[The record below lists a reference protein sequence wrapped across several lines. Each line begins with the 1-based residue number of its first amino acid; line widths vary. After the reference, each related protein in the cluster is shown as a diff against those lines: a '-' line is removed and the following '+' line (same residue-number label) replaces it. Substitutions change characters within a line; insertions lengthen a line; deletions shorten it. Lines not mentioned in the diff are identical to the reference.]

1 MSGVA
6 GGNRIQKADV
16 QRTFDKYVKQ
26 ILEKIPGFKKASLSG
41 SVKVGAKADYGDLD
55 LVTWFE
61 GDDKRE
67 VKQRIIKL
75 ANSQPDSIIVPFKSE
90 KYAGKKYYNS
100 GEIITVLFPIVGKQD
115 EYIQVDNIISLTE
128 EEHGFKNNFLDLPA
142 EKQGLVLGLAKVIT
156 LEEDPQNIF
165 RRLSISD
172 IPPLGENE
180 EFEFNISSG
189 KLSLRKVKLD
199 NFREVAREEI
209 WTTTNWGLI
218 KQLFKNYN
226 IEGTFEDLLKDIK
239 TKLKNPRSRN
249 RVKGI
254 FNSMVSVKSGE
265 VGTEKAKGKEYAL
278 NAVNTLLEEKSL
290 DYADILSQT
299 EKEALEIV
307 HKNWD
312 VFDGK
317 ECNKGFCDIFAYKLQ
332 KRLPGSEIM
341 HTEESEGPNET
352 FGHVWLKYK
361 GKYYDA
367 ETPQGVDHWK
377 ELPWM
382 REFKAMNNK
391 FPSDVEQLGEAST
404 VKEIVSLYGGGFKP
418 PHKAHFNNAKFL
430 ADKSDKLVIFI
441 GPKVREG
448 IRISA
453 EQSKAIW
460 EIYKKYLKVPVEL
473 VISKVTPIRDIY
485 EFADN
490 NAELYSKII
499 TGALPEEM
507 SRFAYFKK
515 NKENYPNIEI
525 QELPRMGDE
534 ENKFSATSIR
544 NSMNYL
550 RRGEWVPKELSAE
563 DKKRVVGLAIQ
574 NSPSEKE
581 IQMQE
586 TLDNTLAEIFKTEQD
601 KVYNLNTPKFN
612 QPKTTQQHLIE
623 SINEINLSRDN
634 AVKIDGDLTGGR
646 FKVGTV
652 TYEYNIKHI
661 KNPYKELGSF
671 YNIQFTPEGEV
682 TSIPKG
688 GKENY
693 IKILSTMYKIIV
705 DFVEEEKP
713 EYIGISSLDNS
724 GDKNYHTVYNRLT
737 SNTSNLIPNYFRK
750 DTSLPF
756 DSPQG
761 SGKFIVLKR
770 KSAVERKTE
779 GSSGTAIAPQGA
791 IRSDDRAKLVNVYGR
806 IKNTIGD
813 TFYSIQFNGDHII
826 VKNKEEGKQNSFD
839 YTPYMA
845 SILEYM
851 IDEGMKILPLP
862 EIKIKRDIVESS
874 NFFGRTAYYDPNNK
888 EVVLYVEGRHP
899 KDVMRSFTHEM
910 IHHKQNVE
918 GRLGNIATTNT
929 NEDNHLMEIEKEA
942 YLEGNITFRNWEDIQ
957 KNVGS

>member
-90 KYAGKKYYNS
+90 KYAGRKYYNS
-100 GEIITVLFPIVGKQD
+100 GEIITVLFPIEGKQD

-128 EEHGFKNNFLDLPA
+128 EEHVFKNSFLDLPA

-156 LEEDPQNIF
+156 LEEDPQSIF
-165 RRLSISD
+165 RRLNISD
-172 IPPLGENE
+172 VPPLGENE

-199 NFREVAREEI
+199 NFREVSREEI
-209 WTTTNWGLI
+209 WSTTNWGLI

-265 VGTEKAKGKEYAL
+265 VGTPKGAGKEKAL
-278 NAVNTLLEEKSL
+278 NAVNSLLEQE
-290 DYADILSQT
+290 
-299 EKEALEIV
+299 
-307 HKNWD
+307 
-312 VFDGK
+312 
-317 ECNKGFCDIFAYKLQ
+317 
-332 KRLPGSEIM
+332 
-341 HTEESEGPNET
+341 
-352 FGHVWLKYK
+352 
-361 GKYYDA
+361 
-367 ETPQGVDHWK
+367 QG
-377 ELPWM
+377 
-382 REFKAMNNK
+382 
-391 FPSDVEQLGEAST
+391 G
-404 VKEIVSLYGGGFKP
+404 IVSVYGGGFKP

-460 EIYKKYLKVPVEL
+460 EIYKKYINIPVEL
-473 VISKVTPIRDIY
+473 IISKITPIRDIY

-507 SRFAYFKK
+507 KRFDYFVK
-515 NKENYPNIEI
+515 NKDNYPNLEI
-525 QELPRMGDE
+525 QELPRIGDE
-534 ENKFSATSIR
+534 DNKFSATSIR

-550 RRGEWVPKELSAE
+550 RKGEWIPKEISSE
-563 DKKRVVGLAIQ
+563 DRKRIVGLAMQ

-581 IQMQE
+581 IEMQE
-586 TLDNTLAEIFKTEQD
+586 ALEQTLEELFTSE
-601 KVYNLNTPKFN
+601 
-612 QPKTTQQHLIE
+612 
-623 SINEINLSRDN
+623 NEI
-634 AVKIDGDLTGGR
+634 
-646 FKVGTV
+646 
-652 TYEYNIKHI
+652 
-661 KNPYKELGSF
+661 
-671 YNIQFTPEGEV
+671 
-682 TSIPKG
+682 
-688 GKENY
+688 
-693 IKILSTMYKIIV
+693 
-705 DFVEEEKP
+705 EEQ
-713 EYIGISSLDNS
+713 N
-724 GDKNYHTVYNRLT
+724 
-737 SNTSNLIPNYFRK
+737 
-750 DTSLPF
+750 
-756 DSPQG
+756 
-761 SGKFIVLKR
+761 
-770 KSAVERKTE
+770 KSE

-791 IRSDDRAKLVNVYGR
+791 IRSDDRAKLVGVYGR
-806 IKNTIGD
+806 IKNVIGD
-813 TFYSIQFNGDHII
+813 NYYDIQFNGDHII

-862 EIKIKRDIVESS
+862 EIKVKRDIVESS
-874 NFFGRTAYYDPNNK
+874 NFFGKTAYYDPNNR

-918 GRLGNIATTNT
+918 GRLGNISTTNT
-929 NEDNHLMEIEKEA
+929 NEDSHLMEIEKEA
-942 YLEGNITFRNWEDIQ
+942 YLEGNMTFRNWEDIQ

>member
-278 NAVNTLLEEKSL
+278 NAVNTLLEEESL

-382 REFKAMNNK
+382 REFKAMNDK

-515 NKENYPNIEI
+515 NKENYPNTEI

-550 RRGEWVPKELSAE
+550 GRGEWIPKEISSE
-563 DKKRVVGLAIQ
+563 DRKRIIGLAMQ

-586 TLDNTLAEIFKTEQD
+586 ALEKTLEELFTSEKEVKAEIK
-601 KVYNLNTPKFN
+601 K
-612 QPKTTQQHLIE
+612 
-623 SINEINLSRDN
+623 
-634 AVKIDGDLTGGR
+634 
-646 FKVGTV
+646 
-652 TYEYNIKHI
+652 
-661 KNPYKELGSF
+661 
-671 YNIQFTPEGEV
+671 
-682 TSIPKG
+682 
-688 GKENY
+688 
-693 IKILSTMYKIIV
+693 
-705 DFVEEEKP
+705 
-713 EYIGISSLDNS
+713 
-724 GDKNYHTVYNRLT
+724 
-737 SNTSNLIPNYFRK
+737 
-750 DTSLPF
+750 
-756 DSPQG
+756 
-761 SGKFIVLKR
+761 
-770 KSAVERKTE
+770 E

>member
-90 KYAGKKYYNS
+90 KYAGRKYYNS
-100 GEIITVLFPIVGKQD
+100 GEIITVLFPIEGKQD

-128 EEHGFKNNFLDLPA
+128 EEHGFKNSFLDLPA

-172 IPPLGENE
+172 VPPLGENE

-199 NFREVAREEI
+199 NFREVSREEI
-209 WTTTNWGLI
+209 WSTTNWGLI

-265 VGTEKAKGKEYAL
+265 VGTPKGAGKEKAL
-278 NAVNTLLEEKSL
+278 NAVNSLLEQE
-290 DYADILSQT
+290 
-299 EKEALEIV
+299 
-307 HKNWD
+307 
-312 VFDGK
+312 
-317 ECNKGFCDIFAYKLQ
+317 
-332 KRLPGSEIM
+332 
-341 HTEESEGPNET
+341 
-352 FGHVWLKYK
+352 
-361 GKYYDA
+361 
-367 ETPQGVDHWK
+367 QG
-377 ELPWM
+377 
-382 REFKAMNNK
+382 
-391 FPSDVEQLGEAST
+391 G
-404 VKEIVSLYGGGFKP
+404 IVSVYGGGFKP
-418 PHKAHFNNAKFL
+418 PHKAHFNNAKLL
-430 ADKSDKLVIFI
+430 ASKSDKLVIFI
-441 GPKVREG
+441 GPKIREG

-460 EIYKKYLKVPVEL
+460 EIYKKYINIPVEL
-473 VISKVTPIRDIY
+473 IISKITPIRDIY

-490 NAELYSKII
+490 NAELYNKII

-507 SRFAYFKK
+507 KRFDYFVK
-515 NKENYPNIEI
+515 NKDNYPNLEI
-525 QELPRMGDE
+525 QELPRIGDE
-534 ENKFSATSIR
+534 DNKFSATSIR

-550 RRGEWVPKELSAE
+550 RKGEWIPKEISSE
-563 DKKRVVGLAIQ
+563 DRKRIIGLAMQ
-574 NSPSEKE
+574 NSPSEKD

-586 TLDNTLAEIFKTEQD
+586 ALEKTLEELFTSEKEVKAEIK
-601 KVYNLNTPKFN
+601 K
-612 QPKTTQQHLIE
+612 
-623 SINEINLSRDN
+623 
-634 AVKIDGDLTGGR
+634 
-646 FKVGTV
+646 
-652 TYEYNIKHI
+652 
-661 KNPYKELGSF
+661 
-671 YNIQFTPEGEV
+671 
-682 TSIPKG
+682 
-688 GKENY
+688 
-693 IKILSTMYKIIV
+693 
-705 DFVEEEKP
+705 
-713 EYIGISSLDNS
+713 
-724 GDKNYHTVYNRLT
+724 
-737 SNTSNLIPNYFRK
+737 
-750 DTSLPF
+750 
-756 DSPQG
+756 
-761 SGKFIVLKR
+761 
-770 KSAVERKTE
+770 E

-791 IRSDDRAKLVNVYGR
+791 IRSDDRAKLVRVYGR
-806 IKNTIGD
+806 IKNIIGD
-813 TFYSIQFNGDHII
+813 NYYDIQFNGDHII

-918 GRLGNIATTNT
+918 GRLGSISTTNT

-942 YLEGNITFRNWEDIQ
+942 YLEGNMTFRNWEDIQ